1 MIWPGNGAHGP
12 KPMLKQS
19 HEIMEKASALASAV
33 KDERWGDA
41 ERVLQELEGELD
53 ILGNAIRDR
62 ARSELGAPKPD
73 TRDRG

>member
-1 MIWPGNGAHGP
+1 VCAP

-19 HEIMEKASALASAV
+19 HEVMEKASALASAV

-41 ERVLQELEGELD
+41 ERIMQKLRGELD
-53 ILGNAIRDR
+53 VLGNGIRDR
-62 ARSELGAPKPD
+62 VRSEVDAPQPD

>member
-1 MIWPGNGAHGP
+1 
-12 KPMLKQS
+12 MLKQS

-33 KDERWGDA
+33 KDERWVDA

-53 ILGNAIRDR
+53 VLGNAIHDR
-62 ARSELGAPKPD
+62 ARSELGAPTPD